1 MLRIGH
7 RGAAALGPENTIES
21 VRAAIE
27 VGVDMIEFDVAPG
40 PVVAHD
46 PGKPG
51 IALPQFL
58 EALAELAPPPI
69 EFLVDL
75 KRAGYEETVLRRL
88 REAGLADRCTVS
100 SGDRRSLSL
109 LAGRIRTSFTY
120 TRHHPGPTAGLAR
133 TLAASRWRST
143 SANDMTV
150 RHALVTSGLV
160 EIVHRAGGRVLAW
173 TVNTREGIERMQALG
188 VDGVITDDPRLF
200 KKPFEERPES
210 GTNLVPD
217 A

>member
-40 PVVAHD
+40 PVVAHE
-46 PGKPG
+46 PGHPG
-51 IALPQFL
+51 IALRRFL
-58 EALAELAPPPI
+58 DALADLAPPPI

-75 KRAGYEETVLRRL
+75 KRGGYEETVLL
-88 REAGLADRCTVS
+88 WCREAGLAERCTVAS
-100 SGDRRSLSL
+100 TDRRSLGL
-109 LAGRIRTSFTY
+109 LSGRIRTSFTY
-120 TRHHPGPTAGLAR
+120 TRHHPGPAAPLAR
-133 TLAASRWRST
+133 ALAATRWGST

-150 RHALVTSGLV
+150 RHTLASSALVET
-160 EIVHRAGGRVLAW
+160 VHQAGGRVFAW
-173 TVNTREGIERMQALG
+173 TVNTREGVDRMRELG

-200 KKPFEERPES
+200 RRQS
-210 GTNLVPD
+210 D
-217 A
+217 

>member
-7 RGAAALGPENTIES
+7 RGATALGPENTIES

-51 IALPQFL
+51 IALQRFL
-58 EALAELAPPPI
+58 EELADLAPPPL
-69 EFLVDL
+69 EFLIDL
-75 KRAGYEETVLRRL
+75 KRTGYEETVLRCC
-88 REAGLADRCTVS
+88 REAGLDERCTVS

-109 LAGRIRTSFTY
+109 LSGRIRTSFTY
-120 TRHHPGPTAGLAR
+120 SRHPPGPAAPLAR
-133 TLAASRWRST
+133 ALAAGRWRST
-143 SANDMTV
+143 TANDMTI
-150 RHALVTSGLV
+150 RHTLVSSGLV
-160 EIVHRAGGRVLAW
+160 DTVHRAGGRVFAW
-173 TVNTREGIERMQALG
+173 TVNTRQQIDRLHSLG

-200 KKPFEERPES
+200 RAQA
-210 GTNLVPD
+210 V
-217 A
+217 

>member
-7 RGAAALGPENTIES
+7 RGAAALGPENTIDS

-40 PVVAHD
+40 PIVAHD
-46 PGKPG
+46 PGSPG
-51 IALPQFL
+51 IGLQRFL
-58 EALAELAPPPI
+58 EALADLAPPPL

-75 KRAGYEETVLRRL
+75 KRTGYEETTLRWC
-88 REAGLADRCTVS
+88 REAGLADRCTVAS
-100 SGDRRSLSL
+100 MDRRSIAL

-120 TRHHPGPTAGLAR
+120 TRHPPGAAAPVAR
-133 TLAASRWRST
+133 ALAAGRWRST
-143 SANDMTV
+143 SATDLTV
-150 RHALVTSGLV
+150 RHALASPGLV
-160 EIVHRAGGRVLAW
+160 ETVHRAGGRVFAW
-173 TVNTREGIERMQALG
+173 TVNTRQGIDRMRSLG

-200 KKPFEERPES
+200 VENRLK
-210 GTNLVPD
+210 D

>member
-46 PGKPG
+46 PGRPG
-51 IALPQFL
+51 IALQRFL
-58 EALAELAPPPI
+58 ADLAEVAPPPI

-75 KRAGYEETVLRRL
+75 KRAGYEETTLRLCRG
-88 REAGLADRCTVS
+88 AGLADRCTIAS
-100 SGDRRSLSL
+100 PDRRSLGL
-109 LAGRIRTSFTY
+109 LAGRVRTSYSY
-120 TRHHPGPTAGLAR
+120 TRHNPGPAAPLAR
-133 TLAASRWRST
+133 TLAAGRWRST

-150 RHALVTSGLV
+150 RHTLVSPSLV
-160 EIVHRAGGRVLAW
+160 DVVHQAGGRLFAW
-173 TVNTREGIERMQALG
+173 TVNTREGIDRMGALG

-200 KKPFEERPES
+200 R
-210 GTNLVPD
+210 
-217 A
+217 